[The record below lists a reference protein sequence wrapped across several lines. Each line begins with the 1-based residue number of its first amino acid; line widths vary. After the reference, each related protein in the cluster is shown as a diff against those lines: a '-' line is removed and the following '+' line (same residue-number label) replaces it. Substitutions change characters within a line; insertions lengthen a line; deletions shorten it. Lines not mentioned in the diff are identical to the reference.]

1 MQNSKVPLI
10 ELPSLKKGVFLTRL
24 NRFVSEI
31 KYNREI
37 KSAHIH
43 DPGRLTELLIKGRE
57 ILFTDSRGKLDYYV
71 KAVKIT
77 EEWVLIDTAV
87 HSEIALR
94 VFPLLPDT
102 QNAKDIRKEVQI
114 GKSRIDFV
122 LDGIPLEV
130 KGVTLVKG
138 DLALFPDAPT
148 ERGTRH
154 VQEIID
160 NDGMLLFLVFRKA
173 SRFKPNFD
181 TDPKFSNKLS
191 EARKRNIKII
201 YQKTFFF
208 LGNQNGRPLMF
219 LTLNIYHFLVFWA
232 GNSQTMPPIKEL
244 NLN

>member
-10 ELPSLKKGVFLTRL
+10 ELPNLKKGVFLTRP

-31 KYNREI
+31 RYNHEI
-37 KSAHIH
+37 ALAHIH
-43 DPGRLTELLIKGRE
+43 DPGRLTELLVKGRD

-71 KAVKIT
+71 KAVKFRD
-77 EEWVLIDTAV
+77 EWVIIDTSI

-94 VFPLLPDT
+94 VFPLLSKT
-102 QNAKDIRKEVQI
+102 KNVKNIRKEVRI

-160 NDGMLLFLVFRKA
+160 NNGMLLFLVFRKA
-173 SRFKPNFD
+173 SKFKPNFN
-181 TDPKFSNKLS
+181 TDLKFANKLS
-191 EARKRNIKII
+191 EARMKKIDI
-201 YQKTFFF
+201 SVVQLSFDGKTIFYNGLIP
-208 LGNQNGRPLMF
+208 LGDF
-219 LTLNIYHFLVFWA
+219 
-232 GNSQTMPPIKEL
+232 
-244 NLN
+244 